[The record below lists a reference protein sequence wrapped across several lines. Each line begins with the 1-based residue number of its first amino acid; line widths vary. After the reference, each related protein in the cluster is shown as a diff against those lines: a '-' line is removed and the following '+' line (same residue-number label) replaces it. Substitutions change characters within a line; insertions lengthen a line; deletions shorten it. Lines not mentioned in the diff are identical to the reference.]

1 MHEEG
6 WPPWVAERPLES
18 ETSTMANKEKKLV
31 SLVMARRPGS
41 EKPDVLSDGEVKQF
55 RHTLAHLSP
64 AETNLQ

>member
-41 EKPDVLSDGEVKQF
+41 EKTDVLSEVNAGGLCCDQ
-55 RHTLAHLSP
+55 TGSY
-64 AETNLQ
+64 